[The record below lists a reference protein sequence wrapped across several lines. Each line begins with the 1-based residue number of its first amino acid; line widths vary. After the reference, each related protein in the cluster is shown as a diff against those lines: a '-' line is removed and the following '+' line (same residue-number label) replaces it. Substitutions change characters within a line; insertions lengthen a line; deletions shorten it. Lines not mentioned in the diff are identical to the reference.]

1 MSIKQ
6 SSKTF
11 RLMRLLMLFS
21 LTLSMV
27 GFTGLGWLFWSSK
40 QACFEETIL
49 SKTIPITVDGRF
61 CEMITPEVDLNLSW
75 PGRIPL
81 GKPGSIAVHLKSNG
95 DIQWTCSDLSNS
107 FDVLLESRVEIPDSS
122 LHPSDRLIQS
132 FSQSAEMNFFW
143 TVDFHTMSTSELSSF
158 WLNLIVR
165 KTAAELDSNESII
178 DIENWSLMTKSLPI
192 SIISL
197 AGLPYQHLFQ
207 VALSLTWSGLFLFLI
222 FLLYDQRGTVA

>member
-1 MSIKQ
+1 
-6 SSKTF
+6 
-11 RLMRLLMLFS
+11 
-21 LTLSMV
+21 
-27 GFTGLGWLFWSSK
+27 
-40 QACFEETIL
+40 
-49 SKTIPITVDGRF
+49 
-61 CEMITPEVDLNLSW
+61 
-75 PGRIPL
+75 
-81 GKPGSIAVHLKSNG
+81 
-95 DIQWTCSDLSNS
+95 LSNS

-197 AGLPYQHLFQ
+197 AGLPYQYLFQ